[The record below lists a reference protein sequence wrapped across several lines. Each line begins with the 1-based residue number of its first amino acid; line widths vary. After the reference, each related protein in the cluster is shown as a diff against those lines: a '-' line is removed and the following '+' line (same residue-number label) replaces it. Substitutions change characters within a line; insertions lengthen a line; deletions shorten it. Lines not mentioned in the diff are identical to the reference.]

1 MLTRSSRQL
10 HHLTLLLFHQTWPGD
25 PGAGAILVS
34 QTENEDHA
42 VWLPKS
48 QIAFDRPD
56 YDSKVDDPEWVTV
69 TVPRWL
75 ARSKGLV

>member
-10 HHLTLLLFHQTWPGD
+10 HDLKLVLFHQTCPGD
-25 PGAGAILVS
+25 PEAGAILVS
-34 QTENEDHA
+34 QTGSEDHA

-48 QIAFDRPD
+48 LIAFDRPD

-75 ARSKGLV
+75 ACSKGLV